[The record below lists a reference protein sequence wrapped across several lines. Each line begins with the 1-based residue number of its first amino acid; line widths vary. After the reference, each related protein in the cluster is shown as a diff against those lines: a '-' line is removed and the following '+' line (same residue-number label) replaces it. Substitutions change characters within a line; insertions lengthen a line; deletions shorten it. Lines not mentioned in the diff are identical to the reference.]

1 MDLCFQPL
9 KNETSSFKGFQINTV
24 QQIKIGQTQQSVE
37 EAYCLSKRIIQI
49 QAAWRHSA
57 AVWLKYMTAT
67 EWISL
72 FSLFIV
78 IKTEN
83 EGWMPHKWSLIFILL
98 SDAIWKLFLKAVS
111 SLWDQEGNCEV
122 RLVLKMW
129 SEVFSLQTGWDRMLT
144 RSWRYNSSLDEPAS
158 RSSNDLFFFSLLF
171 CSPASLYTFPIWSGF
186 WC

>member
-1 MDLCFQPL
+1 MDLCFQLL
-9 KNETSSFKGFQINTV
+9 KNKTSSFKGFQINTV

-83 EGWMPHKWSLIFILL
+83 EGWMPHKWPLIFVLL
-98 SDAIWKLFLKAVS
+98 SDFFYLKTIS
-111 SLWDQEGNCEV
+111 EGC
-122 RLVLKMW
+122 
-129 SEVFSLQTGWDRMLT
+129 
-144 RSWRYNSSLDEPAS
+144 
-158 RSSNDLFFFSLLF
+158 FFSLRPRRELWGEVSVKNVKRSLF
-171 CSPASLYTFPIWSGF
+171 SADQLRQNAYS
-186 WC
+186 

>member
-1 MDLCFQPL
+1 
-9 KNETSSFKGFQINTV
+9 
-24 QQIKIGQTQQSVE
+24 
-37 EAYCLSKRIIQI
+37 
-49 QAAWRHSA
+49 
-57 AVWLKYMTAT
+57 MTAT

-83 EGWMPHKWSLIFILL
+83 EGWMPHKWSLIFVLL
-98 SDAIWKLFLKAVS
+98 SDSIWKLFLKAVS

-158 RSSNDLFFFSLLF
+158 RSSNDLFFFPFSFALRLHCIRF
-171 CSPASLYTFPIWSGF
+171 QFGLDFDVNELAKKKNPFHASSIVTQKPKLNLKGRSR
-186 WC
+186 